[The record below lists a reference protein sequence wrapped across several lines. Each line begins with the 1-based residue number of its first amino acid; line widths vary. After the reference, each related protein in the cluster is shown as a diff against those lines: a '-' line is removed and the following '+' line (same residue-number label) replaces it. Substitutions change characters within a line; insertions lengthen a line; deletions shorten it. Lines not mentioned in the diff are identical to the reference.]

1 MKRKILL
8 TITLM
13 LAIAHGAWATGELT
27 GKFSVNANGKQVVF
41 AQGNL
46 QATYYNGTGWVW
58 AIAGYQ
64 WSFIGEAEGNT
75 KVTNTAP
82 FVADYEGAST
92 TVDLFGWVG
101 ASSTWTDV
109 NRYGIT
115 SSTENTGS
123 ADGYGTS
130 NIECLKSD
138 WGNTIDSGW
147 RTLSRAEWIYLLTD
161 SRDAN
166 SM

>member
-46 QATYYNGTGWVW
+46 QASYYGSEWVW
-58 AIAGYQ
+58 AIAGNQ
-64 WSFIGEAEGNT
+64 WDYIGDAAGNT
-75 KVTNTAP
+75 SVTNTAP
-82 FVADYEGAST
+82 FIDGDYK

-115 SSTENTGS
+115 SSTATNA
-123 ADGYGTS
+123 ADGYQK
-130 NIECLKSD
+130 L
-138 WGNTIDSGW
+138 
-147 RTLSRAEWIYLLTD
+147 
-161 SRDAN
+161 
-166 SM
+166 